1 MIDPRKIRLLYA
13 NISPGCGFSL
23 EKNLQRRTSKIP
35 SETSAAKN
43 PNLRNP
49 ACPSERFEKSNPVI
63 RLGRDLRSGF
73 QPDLATGIEALDKVL
88 VFRFGQFAALHGK
101 PSHDLSSLLCVKATL
116 PQPLGPDSDVIF
128 IDGGNIFDP
137 YLISKHSIMHELKP
151 ENVLKRIHISRAFTY
166 HQLTALV
173 TDKLALAI
181 EEFASKLIVIS
192 DITQLYC
199 DPDIHGADE
208 QDAFRIFDRTT
219 RSLIALAEQKHV
231 LIIATNPRLRNPRME
246 DTLTHKAHVSA
257 KIADRDTSMQLM
269 IMKHPW
275 IPQLISTVP
284 STCNPTLEMY
294 L

>member
-1 MIDPRKIRLLYA
+1 MIDPRKIRLLDA
-13 NISPGCGFSL
+13 NICPGCGFSL
-23 EKNLQRRTSKIP
+23 EKNLQCRTSKIP
-35 SETSAAKN
+35 SETSASTN
-43 PNLRNP
+43 PNLRTP
-49 ACPSERFEKSNPVI
+49 ACLFERFEKSNPII
-63 RLGRDLRSGF
+63 RLGRLLPGGF

-137 YLISKHSIMHELKP
+137 YLISKHSIMHELNP

-173 TDKLALAI
+173 TDKLAYAI
-181 EEFASKLIVIS
+181 EEFASKLIIIS

-199 DPDIHGADE
+199 DPDIRGTDE
-208 QDAFRIFDRTT
+208 QDAFRIFDITT
-219 RSLIALAEQKHV
+219 RSLITLAEQKHV
-231 LIIATNPRLRNPRME
+231 LIIATNPHLRSPRME
-246 DTLTHKAHVSA
+246 DALTHKAHVSA
-257 KIADRDTSMQLM
+257 RIEDRDTSMQVM
-269 IMKHPW
+269 IMRHPW
-275 IPQLISTVP
+275 IPQLTTAVP